1 MIRRVLPVLWLSLGL
16 LATSGRILRAQQI
29 LAVALGSNV
38 RVQPQGDTKWLVGR
52 LTGVAP
58 DTIRLQQCK
67 SCSVVS
73 YSLPSLSSV
82 EVSVGRRRRG
92 STILAGALVGAAAGL
107 GSGMLYGWKQTRSCK
122 RGNDM
127 CGLAYLAVPF
137 FGAGGLAIGTAVGGS
152 FKYDDW
158 RPALIR

>member
-1 MIRRVLPVLWLSLGL
+1 MITRVLRVLWLSLGL
-16 LATSGRILRAQQI
+16 LATSGRILRAQQT
-29 LAVALGSNV
+29 LAVAVGSKV
-38 RVQPQGDTKWLVGR
+38 RVQPHGETEWLVGR

-58 DTIRLQQCK
+58 DTVRLQRCK

-73 YSLPSLSSV
+73 YSLPSLSAV
-82 EVSVGRRRRG
+82 EVSMGRKRRG
-92 STILAGALVGAAAGL
+92 STILASALLGAAVGL

-122 RGNDM
+122 GDDI

-152 FKYDDW
+152 FQYDDW